1 MELDDE
7 EDDMVAVEVPNMW
20 SKGKGVQDASRD
32 PSQDNRN
39 TVEIIDDQD
48 VQSVNNEDN
57 DNKAPKGQNPIHIDS
72 KQQSKTNSQNK
83 PDALNTKDKP
93 SGKKKAKK
101 SSQVKEEIF
110 KALEYDF
117 ESGKSNFTILIE
129 PKTEDVVK
137 NETIQNQDNSN
148 A

>member
-32 PSQDNRN
+32 PSQDHRN

-48 VQSVNNEDN
+48 VQSVNNQDN
-57 DNKAPKGQNPIHIDS
+57 NDKTNKPTIHTDS

-83 PDALNTKDKP
+83 TDITTKDRP
-93 SGKKKAKK
+93 SGKKKVKK
-101 SSQVKEEIF
+101 SSQIKEEIF

-129 PKTEDVVK
+129 PKTENVVK
-137 NETIQNQDNSN
+137 NETVQNQDATN